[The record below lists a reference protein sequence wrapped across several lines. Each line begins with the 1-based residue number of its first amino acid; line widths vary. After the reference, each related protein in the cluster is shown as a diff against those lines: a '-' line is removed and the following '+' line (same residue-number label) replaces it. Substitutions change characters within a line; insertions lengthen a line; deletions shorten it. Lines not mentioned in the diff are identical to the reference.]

1 MSERPEEPAREVRFR
16 LLGHPLHAT
25 LVHLPLGAL
34 VSVLVWDLAALLGA
48 GPVFWTLAFW
58 SLALGLAAAVP
69 AIVTGLADYGVL
81 PEDSPAA
88 RTAKWHLY
96 SAVAALVLYGASL
109 VARGGATPPEGRAV
123 GAAMALGV
131 LGLGFLTLAG
141 YLGAELIFRHRVG
154 ERRPTREELPGG
166 PEAGRHTIP
175 DRPPRDTS

>member
-69 AIVTGLADYGVL
+69 AISLRRMPDPLHVGAR
-81 PEDSPAA
+81 PAPPSDRA
-88 RTAKWHLY
+88 
-96 SAVAALVLYGASL
+96 AVA
-109 VARGGATPPEGRAV
+109 T
-123 GAAMALGV
+123 
-131 LGLGFLTLAG
+131 
-141 YLGAELIFRHRVG
+141 
-154 ERRPTREELPGG
+154 RP
-166 PEAGRHTIP
+166 
-175 DRPPRDTS
+175 